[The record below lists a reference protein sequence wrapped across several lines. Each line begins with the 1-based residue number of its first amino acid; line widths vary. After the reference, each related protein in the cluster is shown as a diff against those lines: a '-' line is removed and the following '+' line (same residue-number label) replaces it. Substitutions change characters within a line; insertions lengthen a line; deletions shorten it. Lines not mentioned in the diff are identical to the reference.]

1 MSIGENIKKLRIQN
15 KLTQAELG
23 EKLFVSDK
31 TISSWESNRTY
42 PDIEALA
49 DLCGALNTNILF
61 LTNGSNKTET
71 ELEIKVRVSE
81 DEQKRI
87 FDIIK
92 KDGKLLREEEQ
103 KATYFKST
111 LRDMNKEWLRI
122 RREDKHIVLNYK
134 KKTDDVVKEYEVNI
148 DNEEN
153 LKKIFGYLDFV
164 EAGNVN
170 KYRVAY
176 LYKDKYEVSF
186 DDVEN
191 LGLFIEFELKRYD
204 KDYINEYEDLIKL
217 LYELN
222 ININDIEKRRYP
234 EMIMQENK

>member
-1 MSIGENIKKLRIQN
+1 MSIGKNIKKLRIQN
-15 KLTQAELG
+15 NLTQAELG

-31 TISSWESNRTY
+31 TISSWESDRTY
-42 PDIEALA
+42 PDIDALA

-71 ELEIKVRVSE
+71 ELEIKIRVSE

-87 FDIIK
+87 FDLIK
-92 KDGKLLREEEQ
+92 NDGKLLREEEQ
-103 KATYFKST
+103 SATYFKSK
-111 LRDMNKEWLRI
+111 LKDMKNEWLRI

-134 KKTDDVVKEYEVNI
+134 KKTDGIVKEYEVNI

-153 LKKIFGYLDFV
+153 LKKIFNNLDFYEV
-164 EAGNVN
+164 GKVN

-204 KDYINEYEDLIKL
+204 KDYVNEYEDLIKL

-222 ININDIEKRRYP
+222 ININNIEKRRYP
-234 EMIMQENK
+234 DMIILDN

>member
-71 ELEIKVRVSE
+71 ELEIKIRVSE
-81 DEQKRI
+81 EEQKRI
-87 FDIIK
+87 FNIIK

-111 LRDMNKEWLRI
+111 LREMKNEWLRI
-122 RREDKHIVLNYK
+122 RREDKYIVLNYK
-134 KKTDDVVKEYEVNI
+134 KKNNGIVKEYEVNI

-164 EAGNVN
+164 EVGNVN
-170 KYRVAY
+170 KYRIAY
-176 LYKDKYEVSF
+176 LYKNKYEVSF
-186 DDVEN
+186 DDVED
-191 LGLFIEFELKRYD
+191 LGLFIEFELKKYD
-204 KDYINEYEDLIKL
+204 KDYIDEYEDLIKF

-222 ININDIEKRRYP
+222 ININDIEKLRYP
-234 EMIMQENK
+234 EMIMAESK